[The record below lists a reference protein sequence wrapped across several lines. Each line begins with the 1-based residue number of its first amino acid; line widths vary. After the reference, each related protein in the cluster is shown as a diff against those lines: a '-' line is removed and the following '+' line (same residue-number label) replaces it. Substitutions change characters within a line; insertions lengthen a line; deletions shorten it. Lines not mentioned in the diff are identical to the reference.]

1 MTINAVAAVDA
12 VEVAVGAAEHFAAK
26 LRYELDPADLAA
38 LRGSGARPLVIDVR
52 SLASWKQGRIAG
64 AIHIPGDE
72 LESRAAAE
80 IPRDADVIVYCWGP
94 GCNGS
99 TKAALLLSRL
109 GYSVRELIG
118 GFEYWVR
125 EGLQLEDESGRS
137 RRPIDDLTAP
147 LH

>member
-1 MTINAVAAVDA
+1 MTIPTVSAS
-12 VEVAVGAAEHFAAK
+12 EHFAAK
-26 LRYELDPADLAA
+26 LHYEIDPADLAT

-64 AIHIPGDE
+64 AVHIPGDE
-72 LESRAAAE
+72 LELRAAAE

-99 TKAALLLSRL
+99 TKAAWVLSQL

-118 GFEYWVR
+118 GFEYWAR
-125 EGLQLEDESGRS
+125 EGLQIENESGRS
-137 RRPIDDLTAP
+137 RLPIDGLTAP
-147 LH
+147 LVG

>member
-1 MTINAVAAVDA
+1 MTIH
-12 VEVAVGAAEHFAAK
+12 AVGAVEHFAAK
-26 LRYELDPADLAA
+26 LRFELDPADLAA
-38 LRGSGARPLVIDVR
+38 LRGSGARPLVIDTR

-64 AIHIPGDE
+64 AVHIPTDE
-72 LESRAAAE
+72 LESRAAE

-99 TKAALLLSRL
+99 TKAALVLSRL

-118 GFEYWVR
+118 GYEYWAR
-125 EGLQLEDESGRS
+125 EGLQLEGESGRS

-147 LH
+147 LAT